1 MKFNTIR
8 FKIRILYTTI
18 LGIIIFVYASILYAS
33 LSYSLYKD
41 FDKRLVERATDIKN
55 TINSYLDILGFNQKS
70 FVFSLKRA
78 LNIKIEVPEEYKV
91 EKFKSFW
98 SENYRNLPFAQGYVN
113 FLDAE
118 GNPIVRSPN
127 LDSSLLPFFLED
139 VNDVLIGKTIIK
151 NIREKERRLRVVSI
165 PVSFKG
171 ERQYAIQVA
180 ESLAPLNTFMKTRL
194 YYSLFPVPIILLLGY
209 FIGHI
214 FAGRIL
220 KPVAEITAIAE
231 RISHEGLYKRVEA
244 KDIDKEMRSLVDA
257 FNNMIS
263 RLDKSFN
270 HIAEFSSHVSHE
282 LKTPLAIIRGEIELA
297 LRKEQTSAGYKRAL
311 KVSLEELERMHKII
325 EDLLLSARI
334 DYQPDFFIFKNF
346 DLSEFLEEICE
357 QTKLLASEKNIIV
370 KNNIFKNSM
379 VICADKVHLRR
390 LFFNL
395 ITNSIKFTS
404 SGGKI
409 DIMIKCK
416 GKEVLTFI
424 SDTGIGIKKDDLPK
438 IFDKFFCGDLKGK
451 SLVYSCGLG
460 LNIAQS
466 IAKIHNGRIEA
477 ESEEGKGTSFTVI
490 LPLV

>member
-1 MKFNTIR
+1 MKFNSIR

-18 LGIIIFVYASILYAS
+18 LGIIIFVYASILYSS

-41 FDKRLVERATDIKN
+41 FDERLVNRANEIKN
-55 TINSYLDILGFNQKS
+55 TIDSYLEILGSNQKS
-70 FVFSLKRA
+70 FILSLKRA
-78 LNIKIEVPEEYKV
+78 LNIKTEIPEEYKV

-98 SENYRNLPFAQGYVN
+98 SENYQNLPFSQGYVN
-113 FLDAE
+113 FLNAE
-118 GNPIVRSPN
+118 GHSIVKSPN
-127 LDSSLLPFFLED
+127 LDSSLLSYFLED
-139 VNDVLIGKTIIK
+139 VKEVLSGKTIIR
-151 NIREKERRLRVVSI
+151 NIVEKERELRLVSI

-180 ESLAPLNTFMKTRL
+180 ESLEPLNVFMKTRL
-194 YYSLFPVPIILLLGY
+194 YYSLFPVPIILFLGY

-231 RISHEGLYKRVEA
+231 KISHEGLDKRVEA
-244 KDIDKEMRSLVDA
+244 KDIDKEMQSLVDA
-257 FNNMIS
+257 FNNMIF
-263 RLDKSFN
+263 RLNNSFN
-270 HIAEFSSHVSHE
+270 HIEEFSSHVSHE
-282 LKTPLAIIRGEIELA
+282 LKTPLAIMRGEIELA

-334 DYQPDFFIFKNF
+334 DYQPDFFIYKNF
-346 DLSEFLEEICE
+346 DFKEFVEEICE
-357 QTKLLASEKNIIV
+357 QTKLLAYEKDIVVRDNIS
-370 KNNIFKNSM
+370 KNPI
-379 VICADKVHLRR
+379 VICGDKVHLRR
-390 LFFNL
+390 LFLNL
-395 ITNSIKFTS
+395 ITNAMKFTS
-404 SGGKI
+404 PGGEI
-409 DIMIKCK
+409 NIRIECK

-424 SDTGIGIKKDDLPK
+424 SDTGVGIKKDDLPK
-438 IFDKFFCGDLKGK
+438 IFDKFFCGNLKGT

-466 IAKIHNGRIEA
+466 IAKIHNGRIEV
-477 ESEEGKGTSFTVI
+477 ESEEGEGTTFTVT